1 MIRVSDIS
9 VSFGD
14 IKALDGVSLHIHEG
28 EIFGL
33 VGMDGSGKTTLER
46 VIATLQRPDIGTCTV
61 MGHDVTVDVR
71 EVRSET
77 GFVHTTFS
85 LYPDLSVNENIA
97 LCASMH
103 GMEFD
108 PDNPFIRH
116 TYKDLKRFGSRLGR
130 ALSGGMK
137 QKLALCCALIHKPRL
152 LILDEPTTGI
162 DATSRREI
170 WQALVQM
177 NGEYGITILVSSP
190 YLNEISMCHRIAIME
205 QGRIRSVGR
214 PQELMPKSEVNI
226 REKAPGEDAVNI
238 IEVNNLVKSY
248 GEFNAVDGIS
258 FSVRKGEIFGFL
270 GSNGAGKTTAINM
283 LCGLLE
289 PTSGGGHVAGFDIKT
304 QSGEIKK
311 HIGYMSQRF
320 ALYED
325 LSVMENLLVMAG
337 IYGIPKKKALPI
349 IEEQLELVG
358 LNSIEDRI
366 VRTLPLGW
374 KQRLAFATATLH
386 HPEIV
391 FLDEPTS
398 GVDVQTR
405 QNMWQIIMDEAG
417 RGTTVFV
424 TTHYMDEAAYCDRQ
438 SIMVDGKIKAMG
450 HLQSLITMGVSQD
463 FDHIFDLIANAEK

>member
-1 MIRVSDIS
+1 MIHASDIS

-14 IKALDGVSLHIHEG
+14 IKTLDGVSLHIREG

-46 VIATLQRPDIGTCTV
+46 VIATLQRPDSGTCTV
-61 MGHDVTVDVR
+61 MGHDVMADVS
-71 EVRSET
+71 EVRGEI

-85 LYPDLSVNENIA
+85 LYPDLSVDENIA

-108 PDNPFIRH
+108 PDNPLIRH
-116 TYKDLKRFGSRLGR
+116 TYKDLERFGSRLGR

-162 DATSRREI
+162 DATSRMEI
-170 WQALVQM
+170 WQALKQI
-177 NGEYGITILVSSP
+177 NKEYGITILVSTP
-190 YLNEISMCHRIAIME
+190 YLNEIWLCNRIAIME
-205 QGRIRSVGR
+205 KGKIQAVGI
-214 PQELMPKSEVNI
+214 PQELMPKSEVKL
-226 REKAPGEDAVNI
+226 REKAPLEDAENI
-238 IEVNNLVKSY
+238 IEVHDLVKSF
-248 GEFNAVDGIS
+248 GKFNAVDGIS

-283 LCGLLE
+283 LCGLLK
-289 PTSGGGHVAGFDIKT
+289 PTSGSGHVAGFDIMT
-304 QSGEIKK
+304 QSEEIKK

-325 LSVMENLLVMAG
+325 LSVMDNMLVMSG
-337 IYGIPKKKALPI
+337 IYGISKKKALPRI
-349 IEEQLELVG
+349 REQLELVG
-358 LNSIEDRI
+358 LTGMEDRT
-366 VRTLPLGW
+366 VSTLPLGW

-386 HPEIV
+386 HPDIV

-398 GVDVQTR
+398 GVDVQAR
-405 QNMWQIIMDEAG
+405 QIMWKIIINEAE

-424 TTHYMDEAAYCDRQ
+424 TTHYMDEAIYCDRQ
-438 SIMVDGKIKAMG
+438 SIMVEGKIRAMG
-450 HLQSLITMGVSQD
+450 HLQSLISMGVSPD
-463 FDHIFDLIANAEK
+463 FDDIFDLITNAEK

>member
-1 MIRVSDIS
+1 MIRISDIR

-14 IKALDGVSLHIHEG
+14 VRALDGVSLHIHEG

-46 VIATLQRPDIGTCTV
+46 VIATLQRPDSGTCTV
-61 MGHDVTVDVR
+61 MGHDVTADVR
-71 EVRSET
+71 EVRGEI

-85 LYPDLSVNENIA
+85 LYPDLTVDENIA

-108 PDNPFIRH
+108 KDNPLIRQ
-116 TYKDLKRFGSRLGR
+116 TYKDLERFGSRLGK

-152 LILDEPTTGI
+152 LILDEPTTGV
-162 DATSRREI
+162 DATARLEI
-170 WQALVQM
+170 WEALKRI
-177 NGEYGITILVSSP
+177 NKEHGITILVSTP
-190 YLNEISMCHRIAIME
+190 YQNEISMCHRIAKME
-205 QGRIRSVGR
+205 RGRIQSVGR
-214 PQELMPKSEVNI
+214 PQELMPESDIKI
-226 REKAPGEDAVNI
+226 RENAPREDAENV
-238 IEVNNLVKSY
+238 IEVDNLVKSF
-248 GEFNAVDGIS
+248 GKFNAVDGIT
-258 FSVRKGEIFGFL
+258 FSVKKGEIFGFL

-283 LCGLLE
+283 LCGLLK
-289 PTSGGGHVAGFDIKT
+289 PTSGSGHVAGFDIMT

-325 LSVMENLLVMAG
+325 LSVMENLLVMSG
-337 IYGIPKKKALPI
+337 IYGIPRKKALPI
-349 IEEQLELVG
+349 IEEQLALVG
-358 LNSIEDRI
+358 LKGMEDRI
-366 VRTLPLGW
+366 VSTLPLGW

-405 QNMWQIIMDEAG
+405 RNMWKIIKDEAE
-417 RGTTVFV
+417 RGTTIFV
-424 TTHYMDEAAYCDRQ
+424 TTHYLDEATYCDRQ
-438 SIMVDGKIKAMG
+438 SIMVDGNIRAMG
-450 HLQSLITMGVSQD
+450 HLQSLISMGVSPD
-463 FDHIFDLIANAEK
+463 FDDIFDLITNAEK